1 MDEVFCLCGIRM
13 KHLKL
18 VLTPFVFAV
27 LIGCNNFEKRFYKAI
42 DDGGAKL
49 GLLYRQKT
57 TFYVYN
63 IYIHFELI
71 TYLWYDQRLLY
82 QHRNFG

>member
-42 DDGGAKL
+42 DDGEAKAWFAL
-49 GLLYRQKT
+49 QAKNNLLC
-57 TFYVYN
+57 
-63 IYIHFELI
+63 L
-71 TYLWYDQRLLY
+71 
-82 QHRNFG
+82 